1 MRSAHFKK
9 ILAWLLVL
17 GTSASLAACG
27 TGSDG
32 AKKGI
37 VISEVVSSNGK
48 SYEHD
53 YYGSPDWIEL
63 HNESDQ
69 PINLLG
75 WGITDNIRNSDKA
88 FTMPEIVLPADGY
101 LLLLATKMEK
111 TDTLAWDGE
120 SPICLGFSL
129 KSAGEDLVLINPHMQ
144 TIDEL
149 AVPELH
155 RDISYARRENG
166 TYGYCE
172 SPTPGSANTTKIS
185 DRQPEVKEPEAPEP
199 MTGVE
204 ISEISARN
212 TLLSCGG
219 CLKCDWVELHNTTNA
234 DIALDGFTLCD
245 EPSDYDDANLSGVLP
260 ANGYLVVF
268 CCDKNCSTKDGHVC
282 VDLGVSRYGETLYL
296 FDPNGFELETVVM
309 PEIPYKDVTYA
320 RRADGTFGFCETP
333 TPGAANT
340 TEITDKA
347 PYRPEETPEPDP
359 DEPKDDEPVDPTLN
373 AKRPDSL
380 RISEALPK
388 NTYSIADCEGERC
401 DWVELYNSTDQAVS
415 LRDWYLSDNPKNLK
429 KWALPE
435 SMSLSGGQY
444 LVIFLSGK
452 TGIANELHAS
462 FSLGTGETLY
472 LYNAQTGRLDWI
484 TVPELPDNVS
494 IGLNEAN
501 EQVYYRYPTP
511 GAPNG
516 HGEKTAETIGFFQS
530 DGVYIS
536 EVCAIHDRGSSEK
549 DWIELY
555 NGSQSTVSLDGWYLS
570 DSLEEPQKYR
580 ISSLSLKAN
589 GYAVIE
595 ATASYGE
602 RKSSDAPFGVS
613 PSGEK
618 LYLSDANGIIRDIF
632 ETGVQQNGVT
642 SGRVEGN
649 NQISRVFFTTKT
661 KGKKNSDSAYRGYA
675 SMPVFSENALYHT
688 QSFDLSI
695 TSLSPNAQIY
705 YTTNGSEPGKSSTL
719 YSGPITISKNAVIR
733 AIAYVDGMLP
743 SEIVTFHYLFEEPHT
758 VPVVCLAMD
767 PTDFNTVYK
776 VREHKNIKE
785 RKGYVNY
792 YEPDGLIGTSFPCDV
807 KAKGRG
813 TLTYAQKSLTFGL
826 RAEYGMKT
834 VDYPFFP
841 GYEFT
846 EFGAFALRNA
856 GQDYDMARMRDTF
869 VTRACMGLNVDC
881 ANSRCCVLY
890 INGTYYGVYDFN
902 EELNSKYLA
911 THYGVDPDTVN
922 TIMRN
927 GSIAMKGS
935 NTEFKKIFK
944 AQTLSSD
951 SAYQSYTEKVDAD
964 AFMDYV
970 ICRTFMLETD
980 TFNQKYWR
988 TVDYKIKWRPILYDL
1003 DYCFMSK
1010 YDRDMM
1016 HVYFNKEGVAA
1027 AHGSLTKF
1035 YFTVS
1040 LKTNE
1045 EWKHRFFERYV
1056 EVVMT
1061 KFTSEKLLE
1070 LFDQV
1075 VEEYRPEMERHIK
1088 RWGHPK
1094 SISKWES
1101 EVATLRNKVEK
1112 RPTVVLEQIRK
1123 ELKISKDEMNAL
1135 IAKYSNP

>member
-415 LRDWYLSDNPKNLK
+415 LRD
-429 KWALPE
+429 
-435 SMSLSGGQY
+435 
-444 LVIFLSGK
+444 
-452 TGIANELHAS
+452 
-462 FSLGTGETLY
+462 
-472 LYNAQTGRLDWI
+472 
-484 TVPELPDNVS
+484 
-494 IGLNEAN
+494 
-501 EQVYYRYPTP
+501 
-511 GAPNG
+511 
-516 HGEKTAETIGFFQS
+516 
-530 DGVYIS
+530 
-536 EVCAIHDRGSSEK
+536 
-549 DWIELY
+549 
-555 NGSQSTVSLDGWYLS
+555 
-570 DSLEEPQKYR
+570 
-580 ISSLSLKAN
+580 
-589 GYAVIE
+589 
-595 ATASYGE
+595 
-602 RKSSDAPFGVS
+602 
-613 PSGEK
+613 
-618 LYLSDANGIIRDIF
+618 
-632 ETGVQQNGVT
+632 
-642 SGRVEGN
+642 
-649 NQISRVFFTTKT
+649 
-661 KGKKNSDSAYRGYA
+661 
-675 SMPVFSENALYHT
+675 
-688 QSFDLSI
+688 
-695 TSLSPNAQIY
+695 
-705 YTTNGSEPGKSSTL
+705 
-719 YSGPITISKNAVIR
+719 
-733 AIAYVDGMLP
+733 
-743 SEIVTFHYLFEEPHT
+743 
-758 VPVVCLAMD
+758 
-767 PTDFNTVYK
+767 
-776 VREHKNIKE
+776 
-785 RKGYVNY
+785 
-792 YEPDGLIGTSFPCDV
+792 
-807 KAKGRG
+807 
-813 TLTYAQKSLTFGL
+813 
-826 RAEYGMKT
+826 
-834 VDYPFFP
+834 
-841 GYEFT
+841 
-846 EFGAFALRNA
+846 
-856 GQDYDMARMRDTF
+856 
-869 VTRACMGLNVDC
+869 
-881 ANSRCCVLY
+881 
-890 INGTYYGVYDFN
+890 
-902 EELNSKYLA
+902 
-911 THYGVDPDTVN
+911 
-922 TIMRN
+922 
-927 GSIAMKGS
+927 
-935 NTEFKKIFK
+935 
-944 AQTLSSD
+944 
-951 SAYQSYTEKVDAD
+951 
-964 AFMDYV
+964 
-970 ICRTFMLETD
+970 
-980 TFNQKYWR
+980 
-988 TVDYKIKWRPILYDL
+988 
-1003 DYCFMSK
+1003 
-1010 YDRDMM
+1010 
-1016 HVYFNKEGVAA
+1016 
-1027 AHGSLTKF
+1027 
-1035 YFTVS
+1035 
-1040 LKTNE
+1040 
-1045 EWKHRFFERYV
+1045 
-1056 EVVMT
+1056 
-1061 KFTSEKLLE
+1061 
-1070 LFDQV
+1070 
-1075 VEEYRPEMERHIK
+1075 
-1088 RWGHPK
+1088 
-1094 SISKWES
+1094 
-1101 EVATLRNKVEK
+1101 
-1112 RPTVVLEQIRK
+1112 
-1123 ELKISKDEMNAL
+1123 
-1135 IAKYSNP
+1135 